1 MHKTLGGVDQASL
14 GPIIIMFITAT
25 TALMSIVILK
35 SVWRFLDKL
44 RRSNGGTAEATAG
57 MVRRGVKGSSDSGND
72 IQYNL
77 FDARRI
83 PARRGGFAS
92 PTNANQER
100 WYTRRKAEQRP
111 LPV

>member
-35 SVWRFLDKL
+35 SVWKFLDKL

-57 MVRRGVKGSSDSGND
+57 MVRRGVKESSDSRND
-72 IQYNL
+72 IRYNL
-77 FDARRI
+77 FD
-83 PARRGGFAS
+83 ARRGGFAS

-100 WYTRRKAEQRP
+100 WYTRRKTEQRP
-111 LPV
+111 MPV